1 MLCSLSL
8 QVQTYHGRVEEL
20 LGVLFK
26 MFIFSP
32 IFTQDYQRLLHCHFL
47 AVGLSSAHFIH
58 TVEMF
63 PIIPNLVSITNVLRP
78 SE

>member
-8 QVQTYHGRVEEL
+8 QVQTHYGRVEEL

-32 IFTQDYQRLLHCHFL
+32 IFTQDYQRLLHCHFS
-47 AVGLSSAHFIH
+47 AVGLNSAHFLH
-58 TVEMF
+58 TVELF
-63 PIIPNLVSITNVLRP
+63 SIIPNLVSITNVLRP
-78 SE
+78 NE